1 MINFTANLGEQ
12 RRDSAMLLIL
22 HRLVRDGVIFCA
34 FETIREL
41 TPVEKRGRR
50 QRSVRKRNVLL

>member
-1 MINFTANLGEQ
+1 LINFTENLGEQ

-22 HRLVRDGVIFCA
+22 HRLVSDGVIFA

-41 TPVEKRGRR
+41 TPVEERGRK
-50 QRSVRKRNVLL
+50 QRTVR